1 MALNILN
8 ALSKFDATEE
18 DQHLFD
24 ATEIHKALTLIKKDI
39 FEEKDKES
47 GSDSEAE

>member
-8 ALSKFDATEE
+8 ALSKFDASEE
-18 DQHLFD
+18 DLHLFD
-24 ATEIHKALTLIKKDI
+24 AIEIHRALTLIKKDI